1 VGAVK
6 RRDKLAALCRVAEL
20 AADRALLPVA
30 QAQARVAEAK
40 ADIAAIRVHR
50 AKVNAECPDP
60 VLAALAARQTNRL
73 RLAQAGAMQRLAER
87 MAILETH
94 KASARPAVGRR
105 HVLQA
110 LLDQENRKARQYP
123 RG

>member
-1 VGAVK
+1 MGTVK

-30 QAQARVAEAK
+30 QAQARVAQAEA
-40 ADIAAIRVHR
+40 DVAAIRAHH
-50 AKVNAECPDP
+50 AKLNTECPDP
-60 VLAALAARQTNRL
+60 VLAAFAAQQTNRL

-94 KASARPAVGRR
+94 KAAARPPVGRR